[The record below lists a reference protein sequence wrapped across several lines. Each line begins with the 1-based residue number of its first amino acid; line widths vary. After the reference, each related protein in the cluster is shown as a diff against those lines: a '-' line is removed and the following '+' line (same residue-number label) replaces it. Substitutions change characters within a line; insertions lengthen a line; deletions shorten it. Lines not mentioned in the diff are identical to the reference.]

1 MVAIDRTRAGG
12 GEPYQELNQEE
23 LQPVRKVHLGTSC
36 LPLSC
41 DLSLA
46 DAWEQSLGGA
56 LTFGFWATVQQLC
69 MSLYPGACTAVKAP
83 PMQLCLNSQ
92 ITHQSLVQPGNP
104 QTCSHQ
110 NQRQR

>member
-23 LQPVRKVHLGTSC
+23 LQPVSKVHLGTSC

-46 DAWEQSLGGA
+46 DAWEQSGG
-56 LTFGFWATVQQLC
+56 GGGV
-69 MSLYPGACTAVKAP
+69 GGG
-83 PMQLCLNSQ
+83 
-92 ITHQSLVQPGNP
+92 H
-104 QTCSHQ
+104 
-110 NQRQR
+110 